1 MVRQDFVE
9 ERDVV
14 ESPMHDGDRPPE
26 PNHLSVMDASN
37 LDDVD
42 QLP

>member
-1 MVRQDFVE
+1 MVRQDFGE
-9 ERDVV
+9 ARDVV

-26 PNHLSVMDASN
+26 PNHLSVMDATN

-42 QLP
+42 QPP